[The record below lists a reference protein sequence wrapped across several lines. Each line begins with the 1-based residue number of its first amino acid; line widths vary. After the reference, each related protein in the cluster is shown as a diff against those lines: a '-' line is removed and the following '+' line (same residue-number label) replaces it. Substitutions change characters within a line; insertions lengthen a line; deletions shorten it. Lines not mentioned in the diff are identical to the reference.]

1 MKRLT
6 VGELKQVTENI
17 PDDFLVTIA
26 SDTGVDQC
34 DDNDFDLIVEDA
46 YESNNELVIYSNF
59 RDFDEDEE
67 DEE

>member
-6 VGELKQVTENI
+6 VGELKQVIENI
-17 PDDFLVTIA
+17 PDNFLVTIA
-26 SDTGVDQC
+26 IDTGVDQC
-34 DDNDFDLIVEDA
+34 DDNDFDLVVEDA